1 MSKKERGEFT
11 LSDEEL
17 GSTEMVFIAL
27 TILESRGYNG
37 LTELMSVLN
46 DPKIILKV
54 IRLLYGTE
62 IKIPSLKE
70 FVLCLR
76 TAIYAF
82 CDIHKKIHVN
92 LPVKP
97 TDIRK
102 FMNIT
107 PEQEKEILDVFDQ
120 WTLFMHKQ
128 GRDPWNYMHINRN
141 MTRKRMKM
149 VCSGKKWTSNRY

>member
-11 LSDEEL
+11 LSNEEL
-17 GSTEMVFIAL
+17 GSTEMVFLAL
-27 TILESRGYNG
+27 TILESRGYSG
-37 LTELMSVLN
+37 LTELMAILN
-46 DPKIILKV
+46 DPKLVLKIV
-54 IRLLYGTE
+54 RLLYGTE
-62 IKIPSLKE
+62 LKLPSLKE

-82 CDIHKKIHVN
+82 CDMHKKVHVK

-97 TDIRK
+97 DNIRK

-107 PEQEKEILDVFDQ
+107 KEQEKEILEVFDQ

-128 GRDPWNYMHINRN
+128 GRDPWTLMHINRN
-141 MTRKRMKM
+141 NTKKRMKM
-149 VCSGKKWTSNRY
+149 VCEGKKWGNKVY

>member
-27 TILESRGYNG
+27 TILESRGYPG
-37 LTELMSVLN
+37 LTELMSVVN
-46 DPKIILKV
+46 DPKIILKI
-54 IRLLYGTE
+54 IRLFYGTQ

-82 CDIHKKIHVN
+82 CDMHKKIHVN
-92 LPVKP
+92 LPAKP
-97 TDIRK
+97 NDIRK
-102 FMNIT
+102 FMKIT
-107 PEQEKEILDVFDQ
+107 PEQEKEILAVFDE
-120 WTLFMHKQ
+120 WALFMHKN
-128 GRDPWNYMHINRN
+128 GTDIRNYMHINRQN
-141 MTRKRMKM
+141 TRKRIDMITK
-149 VCSGKKWTSNRY
+149 GRKWTSSKY

>member
-17 GSTEMVFIAL
+17 GSTEMVFTAL
-27 TILESRGYNG
+27 TILESRGYPG
-37 LTELMSVLN
+37 LTELMAVLN
-46 DPKIILKV
+46 DSKLLLKI
-54 IRLLYGTE
+54 IRLLYGTQ
-62 IKIPSLKE
+62 IKFPSLHE
-70 FVLCLR
+70 FTLCLR

-82 CDIHKKIHVN
+82 CDMHKKIHTN
-92 LPVKP
+92 LPAKP
-97 TDIRK
+97 NDIRK

-128 GRDPWNYMHINRN
+128 GRDPWTLMHINRN
-141 MTRKRMKM
+141 NTRKRMKM
-149 VCSGKKWTSNRY
+149 ICDGKKWTSSKY